1 MYVNVENFLKTLFMF
16 QSKVIVKLNRTQ
28 EMIMHADDNIESFL
42 SKRYLVFYLAEA
54 SPMLLFQA

>member
-42 SKRYLVFYLAEA
+42 SKGYLVFYLAEA